1 MGGDCSAADGS
12 KELWIA
18 CEPGK
23 DPLVLMLDQR
33 HHFQGACGFVTEE
46 QWRAEEALKPS

>member
-1 MGGDCSAADGS
+1 MGGGCSAADGS

-18 CEPGK
+18 YEPGK